1 MADRIKGLKIVLGAD
16 TSELVSAIYNV
27 NSAISKTQA
36 NLRDI
41 NKALK
46 LDPGDVNLLKD
57 KQSELSSAI
66 EQTKQKIEEEEKALQ
81 ALSDKG
87 VDETSE
93 QFRNLKTQIDI
104 DNASLKDLQSQM
116 KDFGSVGKQ
125 VLQDVGSKMQ
135 EVGKKIQS
143 VGDSISSVGSSL
155 TTKLTV
161 PIVAAGTTAV
171 AKFAEVD
178 KTMNL
183 VAQTMGID
191 EEQANS
197 LNTAMENA
205 AKNSTFGMN
214 DAATA
219 MLNFARAGL
228 NAEEAAAAIAPA
240 MNLAAGAG
248 GELEVVSAGLTAT
261 INGFGDSFQQTEYYA
276 NVFANACNN
285 SALDVNTL
293 SEAMSVA
300 APIFAASGKTVE
312 DAALYMGIMGNAG
325 IEASVAANSLK
336 TGFARLA
343 DGSGEVGKELEALNV
358 EIFNSDGTMRDLVT
372 VQQELHDAFAGLS
385 EEEQLAASSTIFGKN
400 QMASWL
406 ALINTAPADVSALSD
421 AINVTSNT
429 TQEMADAMMG
439 GFGGSIESLKSS
451 IDVLMTSLG
460 RLAAE
465 YLTPVIEKIQGVV
478 DKFMALDDETKNH
491 IIQIAGIVA
500 AVGPVLLIVGK
511 VITGIGAVIS
521 AVGTITTAI
530 GAVIPI
536 VTGIGS
542 AIGAALPVIAG
553 VAAPVLGIAAAI
565 GVVIAAIVQ
574 IIKHWDEIKEA
585 TLNAVTSMSTA
596 WENFKNLVSQKW
608 TEIKTNVVNAVN
620 NIFTSVVNKF
630 EQMKTNAVNKITNL
644 KTNAVN
650 TFNNMRASISS
661 VISNIYTTIV
671 NGFQNAVSYIT
682 SLPSRAI
689 GWGRDIINGI
699 VNGIYN
705 AFGNLV
711 SAVSDIANTIA
722 SYIHFS
728 EPDVGP
734 LADFHSYMPDMMQ
747 QLAQGIQNGIPKL
760 ENAMSSMA
768 QSMVP
773 SFGNVNGVAGSAGAN
788 STMTNSV
795 SINVYGA
802 QGQDVSELADLIEQ
816 KIADNVIRRGVAFG

>member
-46 LDPGDVNLLKD
+46 LDPGNVNLLKD

-104 DNASLKDLQSQM
+104 DNASLKDLQNQM

-228 NAEEAAAAIAPA
+228 DAEEAAAAIAPA

-261 INGFGDSFQQTEYYA
+261 INGFGDSFSQTEYYA

-343 DGSGEVGKELEALNV
+343 DGSGEVGKELEALNI

-372 VQQELHDAFAGLS
+372 VQKELHDAFAGLS
-385 EEEQLAASSTIFGKN
+385 EEEQLAAASTIFGKN

-465 YLTPVIEKIQGVV
+465 YLTPVIDKIQGVI
-478 DKFMALDDETKNH
+478 DNFMALDDETKNH

-511 VITGIGAVIS
+511 VITGIGAVIT
-521 AVGTITTAI
+521 AVGTITSAI
-530 GAVIPI
+530 GAIIPI

-542 AIGAALPVIAG
+542 AISAAIPIIAG
-553 VAAPVLGIAAAI
+553 VAAPVLGIVAAI
-565 GVVIAAIVQ
+565 TAVIAAIVLL
-574 IIKHWDEIKEA
+574 ITHWDQVKAYTIQV
-585 TLNAVTSMSTA
+585 VTAMLAA
-596 WENFKNLVSQKW
+596 WENFKTMLINKW
-608 TEIKTNVVNAVN
+608 TEIKTKISSTVQTLLTT
-620 NIFTSVVNKF
+620 IKSKFDEIKTSVIEKVTSLKD
-630 EQMKTNAVNKITNL
+630 KAVETFQNLLSKIKET
-644 KTNAVN
+644 
-650 TFNNMRASISS
+650 IG
-661 VISNIYTTIV
+661 NIKNTIV
-671 NGFQNAVSYIT
+671 EGFENAIEYIT
-682 SLPSRAI
+682 SLPGKAI
-689 GWGRDIINGI
+689 QWGADIINGI
-699 VNGIYN
+699 VDGIRS

-711 SAVSDIANTIA
+711 SAVSDIASTIS

-728 EPDVGP
+728 VPDVGP
-734 LADFHSYMPDMMQ
+734 LADADEYMPDFIDLLVKGINSGMPRLERAMQ
-747 QLAQGIQNGIPKL
+747 G
-760 ENAMSSMA
+760 MTSSMLPGYGA
-768 QSMVP
+768 STTGSQTAA
-773 SFGNVNGVAGSAGAN
+773 GNMTAN
-788 STMTNSV
+788 NNI

-802 QGQDVSELADLIEQ
+802 QGQDVSELADIIEQ
-816 KIADNVIRRGVAFG
+816 RIADNTVRRGVAFG

>member
-46 LDPGDVNLLKD
+46 LDPGNVNLLKD

-104 DNASLKDLQSQM
+104 DNASLKDLQNQM

-228 NAEEAAAAIAPA
+228 GAEEAAAAIAPA

-261 INGFGDSFQQTEYYA
+261 INGFGDSFSQTEYYA

-336 TGFARLA
+336 SGFARLA

-372 VQQELHDAFAGLS
+372 VQKELHDAFAGLS
-385 EEEQLAASSTIFGKN
+385 EEEQLAAASTIFGKN

-406 ALINTAPADVSALSD
+406 ALINTAPSDVSALSD

-465 YLTPVIEKIQGVV
+465 YLTPVIDKIQGVI
-478 DKFMALDDETKNH
+478 DNFMALDDETKNH

-500 AVGPVLLIVGK
+500 AVGPILLIVGK

-521 AVGTITTAI
+521 AVGTITSAI
-530 GAVIPI
+530 GAIIPI
-536 VTGIGS
+536 ITGIGS
-542 AIGAALPVIAG
+542 AISAALPIIAG
-553 VAAPVLGIAAAI
+553 VAAPVLGIVAAI
-565 GVVIAAIVQ
+565 TAVIAAIVLL
-574 IIKHWDEIKEA
+574 ITHWDQVKEYTMQVVQA
-585 TLNAVTSMSTA
+585 MLQT
-596 WENFKNLVSQKW
+596 WENFKTMLINKW
-608 TEIKTNVVNAVN
+608 TEIKTKISSTVQTLLTT
-620 NIFTSVVNKF
+620 IKSKFEEIKTSVVEKVTSL
-630 EQMKTNAVNKITNL
+630 KDKAVETFQNLLSKIKET
-644 KTNAVN
+644 
-650 TFNNMRASISS
+650 IG
-661 VISNIYTTIV
+661 NIKNTIV
-671 NGFQNAVSYIT
+671 EGFENAIEYIT
-682 SLPSRAI
+682 SLPGKAI
-689 GWGRDIINGI
+689 QWGADIINGI
-699 VNGIYN
+699 VDGIRS

-711 SAVSDIANTIA
+711 SAVSDIASTIS

-728 EPDVGP
+728 VPDVGP
-734 LADFHSYMPDMMQ
+734 LADADEYMPDFIDLLVKGINSGMPRLERAMQ
-747 QLAQGIQNGIPKL
+747 GMTA
-760 ENAMSSMA
+760 SMLPGYGA
-768 QSMVP
+768 STTGSQAAA
-773 SFGNVNGVAGSAGAN
+773 GNMTAN
-788 STMTNSV
+788 NNI

-802 QGQDVSELADLIEQ
+802 QGQDVSELADIIEQ
-816 KIADNVIRRGVAFG
+816 RIADNTLRRGVAFG

>member
-46 LDPGDVNLLKD
+46 LDPGNVNLLKD
-57 KQSELSSAI
+57 KQSELSSVI

-104 DNASLKDLQSQM
+104 DNASLKDLQNQM

-143 VGDSISSVGSSL
+143 VGDSISSVGSNL

-219 MLNFARAGL
+219 MLNFARSGL

-261 INGFGDSFQQTEYYA
+261 INGFGDSFSQTEYYA

-372 VQQELHDAFAGLS
+372 VQKELHDAFAGLS
-385 EEEQLAASSTIFGKN
+385 EEEQLAAASTIFGKN

-465 YLTPVIEKIQGVV
+465 YLTPVIDKIQGVI
-478 DKFMALDDETKNH
+478 DNFMALDDETKNH

-521 AVGTITTAI
+521 AVGTITSAI
-530 GAVIPI
+530 GAIIPI
-536 VTGIGS
+536 ITGIGS
-542 AIGAALPVIAG
+542 AISAALPVIAG
-553 VAAPVLGIAAAI
+553 VAAPVLGIVAAI
-565 GVVIAAIVQ
+565 TAVIAAIVLL
-574 IIKHWDEIKEA
+574 ITHWDQVKAYTIQV
-585 TLNAVTSMSTA
+585 VTAMLAA
-596 WENFKNLVSQKW
+596 WENFKTMLINKW
-608 TEIKTNVVNAVN
+608 TEIKTKISSTVQTLLTT
-620 NIFTSVVNKF
+620 IKSKFEEIKTSVVEKVTSL
-630 EQMKTNAVNKITNL
+630 KDKAVETFQNLLSKIKET
-644 KTNAVN
+644 
-650 TFNNMRASISS
+650 IG
-661 VISNIYTTIV
+661 NIKNTIV
-671 NGFQNAVSYIT
+671 EGFENAIEYIT
-682 SLPSRAI
+682 SLPGKALQ
-689 GWGRDIINGI
+689 WGADIINGI
-699 VNGIYN
+699 VDGIRS

-711 SAVSDIANTIA
+711 SAVSDIASTIS

-728 EPDVGP
+728 VPDVGP
-734 LADFHSYMPDMMQ
+734 LADADEYMPDFIDLLVKGINSGMPRLERAMQ
-747 QLAQGIQNGIPKL
+747 G
-760 ENAMSSMA
+760 MTSSMLPGYGA
-768 QSMVP
+768 STTGSQAAA
-773 SFGNVNGVAGSAGAN
+773 GNMTAN
-788 STMTNSV
+788 NNI

-802 QGQDVSELADLIEQ
+802 QGQDVSELADIIEQ
-816 KIADNVIRRGVAFG
+816 RIADNTVRRGVAFG

>member
-46 LDPGDVNLLKD
+46 LDPGNVNLLKD

-104 DNASLKDLQSQM
+104 DNASLKDLQNQM

-228 NAEEAAAAIAPA
+228 GAEEAAAAIAPA

-261 INGFGDSFQQTEYYA
+261 INGFGDSFSQTEYYA

-372 VQQELHDAFAGLS
+372 VQKELHDAFAGLS
-385 EEEQLAASSTIFGKN
+385 EEEQLAAASTIFGKN

-465 YLTPVIEKIQGVV
+465 YLTPVIDKIQGVI
-478 DKFMALDDETKNH
+478 DNFMALDDETKNH

-500 AVGPVLLIVGK
+500 AVGPILLIVGK

-521 AVGTITTAI
+521 AVGTITSAI
-530 GAVIPI
+530 GAIIPI
-536 VTGIGS
+536 ITGIGS
-542 AIGAALPVIAG
+542 AISAALPVIAG
-553 VAAPVLGIAAAI
+553 VAAPVLGIVAAI
-565 GVVIAAIVQ
+565 TAVIAAIVLL
-574 IIKHWDEIKEA
+574 ITHWDQVKEY
-585 TLNAVTSMSTA
+585 TMQVVQVMLQT
-596 WENFKNLVSQKW
+596 WENFKTMLINKW
-608 TEIKTNVVNAVN
+608 TEIKTKISSTVQTLLTTIKSKFAE
-620 NIFTSVVNKF
+620 IKTSVVEKVTSL
-630 EQMKTNAVNKITNL
+630 KDKAVETFLNLLSKIKET
-644 KTNAVN
+644 
-650 TFNNMRASISS
+650 IG
-661 VISNIYTTIV
+661 NIKNTIV
-671 NGFQNAVSYIT
+671 EGFENAIEYIT
-682 SLPSRAI
+682 SLPGKALQ
-689 GWGRDIINGI
+689 WGADIINGI
-699 VNGIYN
+699 VDGIRS

-711 SAVSDIANTIA
+711 SAVSDIASTIS

-728 EPDVGP
+728 VPDVGP
-734 LADFHSYMPDMMQ
+734 LADADEYMPDFIDLLVKGINSGMPRLERAMQ
-747 QLAQGIQNGIPKL
+747 G
-760 ENAMSSMA
+760 MTSSMLPGYGA
-768 QSMVP
+768 STTGSQAAA
-773 SFGNVNGVAGSAGAN
+773 GNMTAN
-788 STMTNSV
+788 NNI

-802 QGQDVSELADLIEQ
+802 QGQDVSELADIIEQ
-816 KIADNVIRRGVAFG
+816 RIADNTVRRGVAFG

>member
-46 LDPGDVNLLKD
+46 LDPGNVNLLKD

-191 EEQANS
+191 EEQANN

-228 NAEEAAAAIAPA
+228 GAEEAAAAIAPA

-261 INGFGDSFQQTEYYA
+261 INGFGDSFSQTEYYA

-372 VQQELHDAFAGLS
+372 VQKELHDAFAGLS
-385 EEEQLAASSTIFGKN
+385 EEEQLAAASTIFGKN

-465 YLTPVIEKIQGVV
+465 YLTPVIDKIQGVI
-478 DKFMALDDETKNH
+478 DNFMALDDETKNH

-511 VITGIGAVIS
+511 VITGIGAVIT
-521 AVGTITTAI
+521 AVGTITSAI
-530 GAVIPI
+530 GAIIPI

-542 AIGAALPVIAG
+542 AISAAIPIIAG
-553 VAAPVLGIAAAI
+553 VAAPVLGIVAAI
-565 GVVIAAIVQ
+565 TAVIAAIVLL
-574 IIKHWDEIKEA
+574 ITHWDQVKAYTIQV
-585 TLNAVTSMSTA
+585 VTAMLAA
-596 WENFKNLVSQKW
+596 WENFKTMLINKW
-608 TEIKTNVVNAVN
+608 TEIKTKISSTVQTLLTT
-620 NIFTSVVNKF
+620 IKSKFDEIKTSVIEKVTSLKD
-630 EQMKTNAVNKITNL
+630 KAVETFQNLLSKIKET
-644 KTNAVN
+644 
-650 TFNNMRASISS
+650 IG
-661 VISNIYTTIV
+661 NIKNTIV
-671 NGFQNAVSYIT
+671 EGFENAIEYIT
-682 SLPSRAI
+682 SLPGKAI
-689 GWGRDIINGI
+689 QWGADIINGI
-699 VNGIYN
+699 VDGIRS

-711 SAVSDIANTIA
+711 SAVSDIASTIS

-728 EPDVGP
+728 VPDVGP
-734 LADFHSYMPDMMQ
+734 LADADEYMPDFIDLLVKGINSGMPRLERAMQ
-747 QLAQGIQNGIPKL
+747 G
-760 ENAMSSMA
+760 MTSSMLPGYGA
-768 QSMVP
+768 STTGSQTAA
-773 SFGNVNGVAGSAGAN
+773 GNMTAN
-788 STMTNSV
+788 NNI

-802 QGQDVSELADLIEQ
+802 QGQDVSELADIIEQ
-816 KIADNVIRRGVAFG
+816 RIADNTVRRGVAFG